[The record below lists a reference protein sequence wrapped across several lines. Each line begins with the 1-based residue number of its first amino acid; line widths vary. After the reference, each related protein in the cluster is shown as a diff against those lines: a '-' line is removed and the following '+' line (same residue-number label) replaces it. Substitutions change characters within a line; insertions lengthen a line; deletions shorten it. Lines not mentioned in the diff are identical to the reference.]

1 MLSLFVIDG
10 PDKGKGVSLDSN
22 ILIIG
27 RSPKADFQVYD
38 RSVSAR
44 HLRVVKQGNEFFVE
58 DLHSTNGTYLNGV
71 KLIPEKPEKLNEGDT
86 ILVGATL
93 LSVER
98 DFSLEGTLVQRD
110 LSAKIIG
117 EVGEEEILKGRPL
130 TKIKNFEVIYRLATA
145 LMESFD
151 IYAILETVMNSIF
164 DCLKR
169 IDRGAILLLDESR
182 GEIKEIISRCRSP
195 QDTTPLRYSKSI
207 VQKVVQERKPISMVD
222 TERVQKVELSDSIKA
237 MKIRSVMC
245 VPLISRR
252 QVRGAIYVD
261 SLEKPHSFRKE
272 DLHLLMALASP
283 AAIAIENAIMYSNLE
298 RVVESR
304 TYSLKQAQERLKV
317 SEERFR
323 AIFDNMRSGV
333 IVFQEG
339 PMDSDFI
346 IVDVNR
352 AAQEI
357 EGFYK
362 EEVLGKSVHQVFPG
376 FEELGV
382 LEVFLDVCETGS
394 YRRIPPCFYKDN
406 LRSGWREY
414 DVCKLPSGE
423 LVVIYDDVTEQICRQ
438 QEQEELQKRML
449 HAQKLESVGRL
460 AGGVAHNFR
469 NILQAILGNVEYLEI
484 VEPENQHVCE
494 AVENITASVEKGVEL
509 IHSLLHFSK
518 LRSDFKMSTLD
529 MAEVIQDTYKII
541 EKLFD
546 KSINISMDLESGLLI
561 KGNHGLLSQVFMNL
575 FTNARDAMPEGGRLE
590 VKAWREGWK
599 VLVKVSDTGH
609 GMDNKTLEKI
619 FDPFFTDKE
628 VGKGSGLGLAT
639 VHGIVE
645 EHRGQISV
653 ESEPGIGTT
662 FTLEFPYEK
671 EKGTEEANDP
681 EAVHLGNGEKIM
693 VVDDEINIL
702 NVLKGMIQKLG
713 YKVKAIESGTKAI
726 EEYDTWHPDLVL
738 MDRNMPEI
746 DGVSCIKQILK
757 RDPDARIVIV
767 SGYEESGPHG
777 IDGSVRERIKGY
789 VTKPCNHRELS
800 RVLAEVL
807 GKIPG
812 QGTSVVEQRYGSIH
826 EG

>member
-10 PDKGKGVSLDSN
+10 PDKGKGIGLDSDVM
-22 ILIIG
+22 IIG

-44 HLRVVKQGNEFFVE
+44 HLRVVRQGNEFYVE

-71 KLIPEKPEKLNEGDT
+71 KLLPGKLERLNEGDT
-86 ILVGATL
+86 ILLGSTL

-98 DFSLEGTLVQRD
+98 DFSLEGTLVQKD
-110 LSAKIIG
+110 LSMKIVG
-117 EVGEEEILKGRPL
+117 ELGEEEVLKGRPL

-151 IYAILETVMNSIF
+151 IYEILETVMSSLF

-169 IDRGAILLLDESR
+169 IDRGAILLLDEAK
-182 GEIKEIISRCRSP
+182 GEIKEIISRSRHP
-195 QDTTPLRYSKSI
+195 QDSTPLRYSKSI
-207 VQKVVQERKPISMVD
+207 VQKVIQEQKPISMVD
-222 TERVQKVELSDSIKA
+222 TERVQKIELSDSIRA

-298 RVVESR
+298 RMVESR
-304 TYSLKQAQERLKV
+304 TYSLRQAQERLKT

-339 PMDSDFI
+339 LGGSDFI

-362 EEVLGKSVHQVFPG
+362 EEVVGKSVREVYPG
-376 FEELGV
+376 FQQLGI
-382 LEVFLDVCETGS
+382 LEVFREVYETGA
-394 YRRIPPCFYKDN
+394 YRRIPACFYSDPM
-406 LRSGWREY
+406 RSGWREY
-414 DVCKLPSGE
+414 DICRLPSGE
-423 LVVIYDDVTEQICRQ
+423 LVVIYDDVTERIRSQ

-484 VEPENQHVCE
+484 VEGENQHVRE

-509 IHSLLHFSK
+509 IRSLLHFSR
-518 LRSDFKMSTLD
+518 LRDEFTMSTLD
-529 MAEVIQDTYKII
+529 MAETIQDTYRII

-546 KSINISMDLESGLLI
+546 KSIEISMELEPGLTI
-561 KGNHGLLSQVFMNL
+561 KGNQALLSQVFMNL
-575 FTNARDAMPEGGRLE
+575 FTNAHDAMPQGGRLE
-590 VKAWREGWK
+590 VKAWKEGDK

-609 GMDNKTLEKI
+609 GMDKQTLERI

-628 VGKGSGLGLAT
+628 VGKGTGLGLTT
-639 VHGIVE
+639 VHGIVD
-645 EHRGQISV
+645 EHGGKISV
-653 ESEPGIGTT
+653 ESKLGVGTT
-662 FTLEFPYEK
+662 FTLEFPYADGK
-671 EKGTEEANDP
+671 EPQEIGHAGTI
-681 EAVHLGNGEKIM
+681 HRGNGEKIM
-693 VVDDEINIL
+693 VVDDEATIL
-702 NVLKGMIQKLG
+702 HVLTGMIQKLG
-713 YKVKAIESGTKAI
+713 YKVKAIERGSEAV
-726 EEYDTWHPDLVL
+726 EEYETWHPDLVL

-746 DGVSCIKQILK
+746 DGISCIKQILE

-767 SGYEESGPHG
+767 SGYEQSGPQG
-777 IDGSVRERIKGY
+777 IDENVRERIKGY
-789 VTKPCNHRELS
+789 MTKPCNLQQLS

-807 GKIPG
+807 GKIAPG
-812 QGTSVVEQRYGSIH
+812 QDLPI
-826 EG
+826 